1 MNETKEKNRSETLSR
16 SAFAE
21 AYRQGFKSTWRFLLS
36 RGIKPAKAEEVA
48 QAAWTRGW
56 ERRDS
61 LRNAGRIVEWV
72 NTIALNVFR
81 NLLRRR
87 RETAELPLHMEG
99 RSGINTAAI
108 ETDKAL
114 EACNGVERKLLVDR
128 YVKGY
133 SSKEV
138 AKRHDLSPVAV
149 RVRTMRARRK
159 AVERLGKDAAHA
171 TAA

>member
-1 MNETKEKNRSETLSR
+1 VKQSSEQKPTKPLSR

-21 AYRQGFKSTWRFLLS
+21 AYRRGFQSTWRFLLS

-56 ERRDS
+56 ERRES
-61 LRNAGRIVEWV
+61 LRDAGRVVEWV

-99 RSGINTAAI
+99 RSGVSTARI
-108 ETDKAL
+108 EIDKAL
-114 EACNGVERKLLVDR
+114 EVCSGVERELLVDR

-138 AKRHDLSPVAV
+138 AERHDLTPVAV

-159 AVERLGKDAAHA
+159 AAAQLEPGA
-171 TAA
+171 MAAAAA